1 MSETRALRDKLE
13 ELQAELRRTREH
25 LEKLRAHQSR
35 ERESLG
41 QQLETA
47 RLEVSGLRSRLERL
61 EPRESQPQRPVAASV
76 RAAPAVLE
84 RPRTVATLLFAA
96 GGRAPEPG
104 AAGRPAV
111 SGGPGRAV
119 DKSDAQKLRDKLAQ
133 VQADLRQTKAELD
146 KQRTQHAREQQSL
159 QKDLEDTR
167 TEAVRLHSRIEKAEE
182 RERERPVVVPSGPSD
197 GRAPG
202 VAVDTL
208 VALARAPAS
217 VEQALPV
224 LARLLR
230 ISPVDARLRLMA
242 STPSILAR
250 LPELEAQL
258 LRDLLAAEGFAVVSA
273 PVSQLVGALTPIR
286 RFTLG
291 EQSLVLEDARGASS
305 ELPYPE
311 VRLLVRGRRKSTVIE
326 KSVEMEYSAAGP
338 PDRFNMRQPREDI
351 IRHPRVENFLWVY
364 SRTVRAAFTEATSF
378 LSLGA
383 RQGLTKHE
391 ALQNLLADLRQRA
404 PRAVVDERL
413 MGPSL
418 SLPMVG
424 PERSQEVLAGLM
436 DQSIGASLW
445 P

>member
-25 LEKLRAHQSR
+25 LEKLRAHQCR

-41 QQLETA
+41 QELERA
-47 RLEVSGLRSRLERL
+47 RGEVSGLRSRLDQL
-61 EPRESQPQRPVAASV
+61 ESRESQPQRPVAA
-76 RAAPAVLE
+76 PATVE
-84 RPRTVATLLFAA
+84 RPGAVPTLLSAA
-96 GGRAPEPG
+96 GGRAPEPE
-104 AAGRPAV
+104 AAGRAAAA
-111 SGGPGRAV
+111 GGPGRAV

-133 VQADLRQTKAELD
+133 EQAELRQTKAELE
-146 KQRTQHAREQQSL
+146 KQRTQHAREQHSL
-159 QKDLEDTR
+159 QGVLESTR
-167 TEAVRLHSRIEKAEE
+167 KEAAGLRARIEKAEE
-182 RERERPVVVPSGPSD
+182 RERERTAVLPAEPSD

-202 VAVDTL
+202 VAVDTI

-230 ISPVDARLRLMA
+230 VSPVDARMRLMA
-242 STPSILAR
+242 STPSVLAR

-258 LRDLLAAEGFAVVSA
+258 LRELLAAEGFPVVSV

-291 EQSLVLEDARGASS
+291 EQGLALEDARGASS

-311 VRLLVRGRRKSTVIE
+311 VRLVVRGRRKSTVIE
-326 KSVEMEYSAAGP
+326 KSVEMEYVPTVSA
-338 PDRFNMRQPREDI
+338 DRFSRRQPREDI

-391 ALQNLLADLRQRA
+391 ALQNLLAELRQRA
-404 PRAVVDERL
+404 PHAVVDERL

-436 DQSIGASLW
+436 DQSIQASLW

>member
-13 ELQAELRRTREH
+13 ELQTELRRTREH

-41 QQLETA
+41 QELETA
-47 RLEVSGLRSRLERL
+47 RLEVSRLRSRLERL
-61 EPRESQPQRPVAASV
+61 EAREGQP
-76 RAAPAVLE
+76 
-84 RPRTVATLLFAA
+84 PRTVASAVRATPAIVERLGAVPTLLPAA
-96 GGRAPEPG
+96 GGRAP
-104 AAGRPAV
+104 
-111 SGGPGRAV
+111 GPGKAV

-133 VQADLRQTKAELD
+133 VQADLRQTKAELE
-146 KQRTQHAREQQSL
+146 KQRTQHVREQQSL

-167 TEAVRLHSRIEKAEE
+167 TEAVRLHSRIEKAEALE
-182 RERERPVVVPSGPSD
+182 RGRAVALSAEPSD

-202 VAVDTL
+202 VAVDTF
-208 VALARAPAS
+208 VALAKAPAS

-224 LARLLR
+224 LSRLLR
-230 ISPVDARLRLMA
+230 ISPVDVRLRLMA

-250 LPELEAQL
+250 LPGLEAEL
-258 LRDLLAAEGFAVVSA
+258 LRDLLAAEGFPVVSA

-291 EQSLVLEDARGASS
+291 EQSLVLEDAKGASS

-326 KSVEMEYSAAGP
+326 KSVEMEYGP
-338 PDRFNMRQPREDI
+338 TVSPDRFNTRQPKEEI

-364 SRTVRAAFTEATSF
+364 SGSVRAAFTEATSF

-391 ALQNLLADLRQRA
+391 AMQNLLAELRQRA

-436 DQSIGASLW
+436 DQSIQASLW